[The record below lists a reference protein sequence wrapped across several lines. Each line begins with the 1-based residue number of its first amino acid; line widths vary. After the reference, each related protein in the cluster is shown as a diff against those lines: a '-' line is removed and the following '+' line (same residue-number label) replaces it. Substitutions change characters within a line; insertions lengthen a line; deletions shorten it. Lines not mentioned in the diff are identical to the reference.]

1 MMKRPTILASVLA
14 VALGATGSVSSSA
27 GLTARLSA
35 GEIVEQV
42 LVKVNGEI
50 ISKSEFEQ
58 RQVAAIRNRP
68 EFADG
73 NAAQDEIKKALQE
86 ITPDLILAI
95 VDEMLLIQRGRELG
109 YALGDQQ
116 FQSFVDNLKK
126 ENKIESE
133 EDFQAALK
141 QENMT
146 MADLRRNMER
156 QMLVSRVQQQEVAD
170 KIGVTDDEARVYYA
184 GHMNEFTTPAD
195 ISLREILIEV
205 PVVNGTTNVGQD
217 EEAKAEAEDIRK
229 RLIAGEPFPRLAAD
243 HSDSASK
250 ANGGLIGPFKR
261 TDLSPALLKLID
273 SLKTGEISEPLRVAR
288 GYQLFKL
295 EDKTAERVLS
305 FDDARGAIADRVAQE
320 KQRVQLQKYLEQQRA
335 QAIIT
340 WRNDDLKKAYEQ
352 ALVRRQAI
360 VAPAAPVAN

>member
-1 MMKRPTILASVLA
+1 MITLLV
-14 VALGATGSVSSSA
+14 GA
-27 GLTARLSA
+27 GLTRGVGFPSVGLTASLSA

-58 RQVAAIRNRP
+58 RQVAAVRQRP

-73 NAAQDEIKKALQE
+73 AGQDELKKALLE

-95 VDEMLLIQRGRELG
+95 VDEMLLIQRGREIGLG
-109 YALGDQQ
+109 LGDSQ
-116 FQSFVDNLKK
+116 FQGIVDNIKK
-126 ENKIESE
+126 ENKLESE

-170 KIGVTDDEARVYYA
+170 KIGVTDDEARAYYA
-184 GHMNEFTTPAD
+184 GHMQEFTTVPD

-217 EEAKAEAEDIRK
+217 DDAKAEAEAIRT
-229 RLIAGEPFPRLAAD
+229 RLLAGEPFPRLAAES
-243 HSDSASK
+243 SDAPSK

-261 TDLSPALLKLID
+261 TDLAPALLKVVD
-273 SLKTGEISEPLRVAR
+273 SLKPGDISTPIRVAK
-288 GYQLFKL
+288 GYQLFKM
-295 EDKTAERVLS
+295 ESRTEERVQA
-305 FDDARGAIADRVAQE
+305 FDVARNQIADRVAQE
-320 KQRVQLQKYLEQQRA
+320 KQRVELQKYLERQRT

-352 ALVRRQAI
+352 ALAKRQASAG
-360 VAPAAPVAN
+360 VAKE

>member
-1 MMKRPTILASVLA
+1 MTKRSAILVPALVLA
-14 VALGATGSVSSSA
+14 LAGSTGLALQ
-27 GLTARLSA
+27 A

-58 RQVAAIRNRP
+58 RQVSAIRNRP

-73 NAAQDEIKKALQE
+73 NAKQDDLRKALLE
-86 ITPDLILAI
+86 ITPDLILAV
-95 VDEMLLIQRGRELG
+95 VDEMLLIQRGREMG
-109 YALGDQQ
+109 YTLGDQQ
-116 FQSFVDNLKK
+116 FQSIVDNIKK
-126 ENKIESE
+126 ENKLESE

-156 QMLVSRVQQQEVAD
+156 QMLVSRVQQQEVSD
-170 KIGVTDDEARVYYA
+170 KIGVTDDEARAYYA
-184 GHMNEFTTPAD
+184 GHRGEFTTPAD

-205 PVVNGTTNVGQD
+205 PVVNGATNVAQD

-229 RLIAGEPFPRLAAD
+229 RLAAGEPFPRLAAD
-243 HSDSASK
+243 HSDSPSK

-261 TDLSPALLKLID
+261 SDLSPALQKVVDGLKP
-273 SLKTGEISEPLRVAR
+273 GEVSEPLRVSR

-295 EDKTAERVLS
+295 ESKTDEKVLA
-305 FDDARGAIADRVAQE
+305 FDDARGAIGDRVAQE
-320 KQRVQLQKYLEQQRA
+320 KQRIELQKYLDRQRA

-352 ALVRRQAI
+352 ALAKRQAAAG
-360 VAPAAPVAN
+360 VAKSE

>member
-1 MMKRPTILASVLA
+1 MMKRPAPRVPVLA
-14 VALGATGSVSSSA
+14 LALSA
-27 GLTARLSA
+27 GLMASLSA

-73 NAAQDEIKKALQE
+73 NAAQDEIKKALLE

-116 FQSFVDNLKK
+116 FQSIVDNIKK
-126 ENKIESE
+126 ENKLESE
-133 EDFQAALK
+133 ADFQAALK

-170 KIGVTDDEARVYYA
+170 KIGVTDDEARAYYA

-205 PVVNGTTNVGQD
+205 PVVNGATNVAQD
-217 EEAKAEAEDIRK
+217 EEAKAEADAIRK
-229 RLIAGEPFPRLAAD
+229 RLLAGEPFPRLAAD
-243 HSDSASK
+243 HSDSPSK

-261 TDLSPALLKLID
+261 TDLSPSLLKVID
-273 SLKTGEISEPLRVAR
+273 SLKTGDVSEPLRVAR

-295 EDKTAERVLS
+295 EDKTAEKVLG
-305 FDDARGAIADRVAQE
+305 FDDARGAIGDRVAQE
-320 KQRVQLQKYLEQQRA
+320 KQRVELQKYLEQQRA

-340 WRNDDLKKAYEQ
+340 WRNADLKKAYEQ
-352 ALVRRQAI
+352 ALAKRQAI
-360 VAPAAPVAN
+360 VSPPKSEAATPPSAQ

>member
-1 MMKRPTILASVLA
+1 MMKLPALLVPALALA
-14 VALGATGSVSSSA
+14 IAAAGSFGAS
-27 GLTARLSA
+27 LTA

-50 ISKSEFEQ
+50 ISKSDFEQ

-73 NAAQDEIKKALQE
+73 NAAQEDVRKALLE
-86 ITPDLILAI
+86 ITPDLILAV
-95 VDEMLLIQRGRELG
+95 VDEMLLIQRGKELG

-116 FQSFVDNLKK
+116 FQSIVDNIKK
-126 ENKIESE
+126 ENKLESE

-146 MADLRRNMER
+146 MSDFRRNMER
-156 QMLVSRVQQQEVAD
+156 QMLVSRVQQQEVSD
-170 KIGVTDDEARVYYA
+170 KIGVTDDEAQAYYA
-184 GHMNEFTTPAD
+184 AHMNEFTTPAD

-205 PVVNGTTNVGQD
+205 PVVNGATNVAQD
-217 EEAKAEAEDIRK
+217 EEARAEAAAIRT

-243 HSDSASK
+243 HSDAPSK

-261 TDLSPALLKLID
+261 TDLSPALLKVID
-273 SLKTGEISEPLRVAR
+273 DLKTGDVSEPLRVAR
-288 GYQLFKL
+288 GYQLFRL
-295 EDKTAERVLS
+295 ESQTEEKVLG
-305 FDDARGAIADRVAQE
+305 FDAARGAIGDRVAQE
-320 KQRVQLQKYLEQQRA
+320 KQRIELQKYLERQRE

-340 WRNDDLKKAYEQ
+340 WRNDDLKTAYEQ
-352 ALVRRQAI
+352 ALARRQSTAD
-360 VAPAAPVAN
+360 PSTGK

>member
-1 MMKRPTILASVLA
+1 MMKRSALLVPALTLA
-14 VALGATGSVSSSA
+14 
-27 GLTARLSA
+27 LTAAGSFGTGFLGSSVTA

-68 EFADG
+68 EFAGGD
-73 NAAQDEIKKALQE
+73 AAQDEVKKALFE
-86 ITPDLILAI
+86 ITPDLILAV
-95 VDEMLLIQRGRELG
+95 VDEMLLIQRGKELG
-109 YALGDQQ
+109 YTLGDQQ
-116 FQSFVDNLKK
+116 FQSIVDNIKK
-126 ENKIESE
+126 ENKLESE

-156 QMLVSRVQQQEVAD
+156 NMLVNRVQQQEVSD
-170 KIGVTDDEARVYYA
+170 KIGVTDDEAKVYYA

-205 PVVNGTTNVGQD
+205 PVVNGATNVAQD
-217 EEAKAEAEDIRK
+217 EEAKAEAEDVRK
-229 RLIAGEPFPRLAAD
+229 RLIGGEPFPRLAAD
-243 HSDSASK
+243 HSDAPSK

-261 TDLSPALLKLID
+261 TDLSPALLKVID
-273 SLKTGEISEPLRVAR
+273 GLKTGDVSEPLRVAR
-288 GYQLFKL
+288 GYQLFRL
-295 EDKTAERVLS
+295 ESQTEEKILG
-305 FDDARGAIADRVAQE
+305 FDAARGAIADRVAQE
-320 KQRVQLQKYLEQQRA
+320 KQRVELQKYLEQQRS

-352 ALVRRQAI
+352 ALAKRQGTAG
-360 VAPAAPVAN
+360 PSTGK

>member
-1 MMKRPTILASVLA
+1 MTLLRFAAA
-14 VALGATGSVSSSA
+14 VVTTFLLGT
-27 GLTARLSA
+27 GLTLSA
-35 GEIVEQV
+35 GEVVEQV

-58 RQVAAIRNRP
+58 RQVAAIRQRP

-73 NAAQDEIKKALQE
+73 AAAGEELKKALLE

-95 VDEMLLIQRGRELG
+95 VDEMLLLQRGREIGL
-109 YALGDQQ
+109 ALGDQQ
-116 FQSFVDNLKK
+116 FQGIVDNIKK
-126 ENKIESE
+126 ENKLESE

-170 KIGVTDDEARVYYA
+170 KISVTDDEARAYYA
-184 GHMNEFTTPAD
+184 DHMQEFTTVPD
-195 ISLREILIEV
+195 ISLREILIDV

-217 EEAKAEAEDIRK
+217 DDAKVEAEAIRT
-229 RLIAGEPFPRLAAD
+229 RLLAGEPFPRLAAES
-243 HSDSASK
+243 SDAPSK

-261 TDLSPALLKLID
+261 TDLAPALLKVVD
-273 SLKTGEISEPLRVAR
+273 GLKPGDISAPIRVAK

-295 EDKTAERVLS
+295 ESRTEERVQA
-305 FDDARGAIADRVAQE
+305 FDVARSQIADRVAQE
-320 KQRVQLQKYLEQQRA
+320 KQRVELQKYLERQRT

-352 ALVRRQAI
+352 ALAKRQASAA
-360 VAPAAPVAN
+360 VAKE